1 MKRFELGNL
10 TIRINGNEEYSNAE
24 VLKDNGDF
32 KIVKKESAGE
42 IQESRYVYTVNDQEI
57 VFIKGDRK
65 GNTFHITRI
74 ENATNDEVSGKFIPL
89 VFSVMED
96 DLRKQG
102 VTRLTT
108 NALTRL
114 GPILIKRYGF
124 VSEDGKTYEDIN
136 SLADRDKKWQA
147 VPLVKYL

>member
-1 MKRFELGNL
+1 
-10 TIRINGNEEYSNAE
+10 
-24 VLKDNGDF
+24 
-32 KIVKKESAGE
+32 
-42 IQESRYVYTVNDQEI
+42 
-57 VFIKGDRK
+57 
-65 GNTFHITRI
+65 
-74 ENATNDEVSGKFIPL
+74 
-89 VFSVMED
+89 MED